1 MGRKKKVLKPKE
13 PIRLRNRLLKNGNRS
28 LYLDKYIDGAREYEY
43 LKMYLIPEV
52 SSAAKLQNEETMKAA
67 LAIKAQRMIEHTN
80 NLTGAKCNTSMGKM
94 LLLDWLQVVRDKKLK
109 YGFSGGRAKV
119 YGYAIKHIAAY
130 IGNKKVRLCDVDK
143 NFLLGFID
151 YLASAKIFHR
161 ANNKVM
167 GKATA
172 DNYYKI
178 LKACLKEAL
187 RCGYIPFDPTIQ
199 ISAEEKKNI
208 TPTGETREYLN
219 IEEVKMIQKVK
230 PRTKI
235 AEKVKQAFLFSC
247 FTGLRISDVR
257 GLLWSDIK
265 GSGNGR
271 EICKKMEKTQK
282 MVYVPLSSMALGY
295 LPQKEDG
302 KELVFDLPKQAATI
316 CRSVKSFCKMAGIK
330 KNVTFHTA
338 RHTFATMCLTSGTDI
353 YTTSKL
359 LGHSKVTTT
368 QIYAD
373 IINQKKVDA
382 VNMISDNFKD

>member
-1 MGRKKKVLKPKE
+1 MGRKKKVLKTKE
-13 PIRLRNRLLKNGNRS
+13 PIKLRNRLLRNGNRS

-43 LKMYLIPEV
+43 LKMYLVPGV
-52 SSAAKLQNEETMKAA
+52 TSAVKLQNEETMKAA
-67 LAIKAQRMIEHTN
+67 LAIKAQRMIEYTN
-80 NLTGAKCNTSMGKM
+80 NLTGAKCNVSMGKM
-94 LLLDWLQVVRDKKLK
+94 LLLDWLQVVRDKKKK
-109 YGFSGGRAKV
+109 YGFSDGRARV
-119 YGYAIKHIAAY
+119 YDYAIKHIAAY
-130 IGNKKVRLCDVDK
+130 IGSKKVRLCDVDK
-143 NFLLGFID
+143 KFLLGFID
-151 YLASAKIFHR
+151 YLTSAKIFHR
-161 ANNKVM
+161 NNDEVL

-178 LKACLKEAL
+178 LKACIKEAL

-219 IEEVKMIQKVK
+219 IEEVKMIQEVK
-230 PRTKI
+230 PKTKI
-235 AEKVKQAFLFSC
+235 AESVKQAFLFSC
-247 FTGLRISDVR
+247 FTGLRISDIR
-257 GLLWSDIK
+257 ALEWSDIR
-265 GSGNGR
+265 GNGTEK

-316 CRSVKSFCKMAGIK
+316 CRSIKSICKMAGINK
-330 KNVTFHTA
+330 KVTFHTA

-382 VNMISDNFKD
+382 VNMISANFKD